1 MSKKIVFMHP
11 EGHLAIFHP
20 ADPEADLVELAKSV
34 VPAGVEYHVVDESE
48 IPTDRTFRGAW
59 VHDGGIKVGME
70 KAKDIWR
77 DKIREQRRPILESLD
92 VAFIRALETG
102 DTELVGDIRAQ
113 KQALRDATDDPV
125 IDAAATPEE
134 LKAAIPEVLKIK

>member
-1 MSKKIVFMHP
+1 MSNKIIFTHP

-20 ADPEADLVELAKSV
+20 ADPDADLVELAKSV
-34 VPAGVEYHVVDESE
+34 VPAGAEYHIVDESE
-48 IPTDRTFRGAW
+48 VPEDRTFRGAW
-59 VHDGGIKVGME
+59 VHDGGIKVDME